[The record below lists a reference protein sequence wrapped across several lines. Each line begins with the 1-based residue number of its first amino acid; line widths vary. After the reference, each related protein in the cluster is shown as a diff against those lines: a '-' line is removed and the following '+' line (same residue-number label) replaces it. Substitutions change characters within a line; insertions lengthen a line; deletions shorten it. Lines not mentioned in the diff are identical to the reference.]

1 MRLLVVTLSAL
12 ALAGPAVAATPSF
25 GVFDLQSD
33 LAAASHNAYGDV
45 AAKPR
50 AAVAGHGTLAHCGS
64 WCRFGNGWLAFAV
77 KPALSHADVSS
88 ARAHYSKRAGWT
100 VVVSLHAAARARWA
114 AFARR
119 VAFAAK
125 HRGVPDVLVV
135 VARGE
140 IAAAPLSTEVVAA
153 HGGVTLSGFSRASA
167 KALVS
172 ALSRR
177 T

>member
-1 MRLLVVTLSAL
+1 MRLLALPFAAL
-12 ALAGPAVAATPSF
+12 ALAAPAAASTPSF

-50 AAVAGHGTLAHCGS
+50 VAVAGHGTLAECAS
-64 WCRFGNGWLAFAV
+64 WCRFGKGWLAFAV
-77 KPALSHADVSS
+77 KPALTRADVT
-88 ARAHYSKRAGWT
+88 AAHVQYSKHLGWT
-100 VVVSLHAAARARWA
+100 VVVSLHPAAQSRWA

-119 VAFAAK
+119 VAFAGK

-135 VARGE
+135 VARGQ
-140 IAAAPLSTEVVAA
+140 IAAAPLSTEVTAA
-153 HGGVTLSGFSRASA
+153 HGDLTLAGFSRASA

-172 ALSRR
+172 ALS
-177 T
+177 

>member
-1 MRLLVVTLSAL
+1 MRLLVVTLAAL
-12 ALAGPAVAATPSF
+12 TLAGPAAAATPSF

-50 AAVAGHGTLAHCGS
+50 AAVAGHGTLAHCGA
-64 WCRFGNGWLAFAV
+64 WCRFGKGWLAFAV
-77 KPALSHADVSS
+77 KPALSHRDVSS
-88 ARAHYSKRAGWT
+88 AKLRYTKHLGWT
-100 VVVSLHAAARARWA
+100 VVLSLHPAAQSRWA

-119 VAFAAK
+119 IAFTAK

-140 IAAAPLSTEVVAA
+140 IAAAPLSTEVAAA
-153 HGGVTLSGFSRASA
+153 HGGLTLSGFSRASA
-167 KALVS
+167 RALVA

>member
-1 MRLLVVTLSAL
+1 MRLLVVTLTAL
-12 ALAGPAVAATPSF
+12 ALAGPAAAATPSF

-33 LAAASHNAYGDV
+33 LAAASHNMYGDV
-45 AAKPR
+45 AVKPR
-50 AAVAGHGTLAHCGS
+50 AAVAGHGMLAHCGS
-64 WCRFGNGWLAFAV
+64 WCRFGQGWLAFAV
-77 KPALSHADVSS
+77 KPALSHRDVSS
-88 ARAHYSKRAGWT
+88 AKLRYTKHLGWT
-100 VVVSLHAAARARWA
+100 VILSLHPAAQSRWA

-119 VAFAAK
+119 IAFTAK

-140 IAAAPLSTEVVAA
+140 IAAAPLSTEVAAA
-153 HGGVTLSGFSRASA
+153 HGGLTLSGFSRASA
-167 KALVS
+167 RALVA